1 MPLPA
6 RLKKNDRPEWGWEG
20 WTLLNGKRK
29 NLFAGSAAALAVLA
43 LLYVL
48 VPDVR
53 TFVDNAFKI
62 LSKADVQALRVYFLS
77 FGPLAPVISAL
88 LMVFQSVIA
97 PLPAFVITFTN
108 GLVFGAWWGALLSWS
123 SAMAGAALCFYLS
136 RVFGRPLVEKI
147 VGAHNLELVDKFFE
161 KYGKHA
167 IIIARF
173 LPFVPFDPISYGAG
187 LTGMSF
193 WGFFV
198 ATGIGQLP
206 ATIIY
211 SYLGQSATGTVKVLL
226 LVFAVVASLVV
237 ISAALKKRFEGRVL
251 GGGN

>member
-1 MPLPA
+1 MN
-6 RLKKNDRPEWGWEG
+6 RHQKKM
-20 WTLLNGKRK
+20 LV
-29 NLFAGSAAALAVLA
+29 GSAAALAVLSV
-43 LLYVL
+43 LYIL
-48 VPDVR
+48 VPGIHA
-53 TFVDNAFKI
+53 FVNNAFKI
-62 LSKADVQALRVYFLS
+62 LSAADVQALRTYFLS
-77 FGPLAPVISAL
+77 FGPWAPIISAL
-88 LMVFQSVIA
+88 LMIFQSVIA

-108 GLVFGAWWGALLSWS
+108 GLVFGVWWGALLSWS
-123 SAMAGAALCFYLS
+123 SAMAGAGLCFYLA

-147 VGAHNLELVDKFFE
+147 VGAHNLEFVDKFFE

-206 ATIIY
+206 ATIVY
-211 SYLGQSATGTVKVLL
+211 SYLGQSASGTVKVLL
-226 LVFAVVASLVV
+226 FVFAVVASLVV
-237 ISAALKKRFEGRVL
+237 ISAALKKRYERRLL
-251 GGGN
+251 GE